1 MSTWARSPCR
11 SGSAARAPRLED
23 AELILELTS
32 AYNTRIIGFAD
43 ATLGDVTDELSEPTF
58 DPETD
63 GWLVI
68 DQAGALA
75 GYGRA
80 TGSGAGDLVDVD
92 VIALDPEIAR
102 WLLDRSLDRAREIGR
117 SRGHDRVTL
126 DAGLHR
132 ADGPM
137 RRVAA
142 ERGFV
147 PATTFLRMRIDHAA
161 PVPMPEPPVG
171 VVVRDG
177 AHDDATRRAAYD
189 VMVAAFAD
197 HFGQVETRYEQ
208 WRATREARSTFD
220 WSQVVLLE
228 IDGTPVA
235 MCECTDQFVEDEDC
249 GYVLRLGVVGAAR
262 AAAWQ
267 VGCCAGPS
275 AMPRPAVPAPSCTS
289 TRTTPPPR
297 SASTSRSA

>member
-43 ATLGDVTDELSEPTF
+43 ATLGDVTDELSEPAF

-92 VIALDPEIAR
+92 VIALDPEITR

-117 SRGHDRVTL
+117 SHGHDRVTL

-147 PATTFLRMRIDHAA
+147 PATTFLRMRIDHARA
-161 PVPMPEPPVG
+161 GADAGTARPAWSSATEHAQRRDPAG
-171 VVVRDG
+171 RIRRDG
-177 AHDDATRRAAYD
+177 GGVRRPLRSGRDA
-189 VMVAAFAD
+189 V
-197 HFGQVETRYEQ
+197 
-208 WRATREARSTFD
+208 
-220 WSQVVLLE
+220 
-228 IDGTPVA
+228 
-235 MCECTDQFVEDEDC
+235 
-249 GYVLRLGVVGAAR
+249 
-262 AAAWQ
+262 
-267 VGCCAGPS
+267 
-275 AMPRPAVPAPSCTS
+275 
-289 TRTTPPPR
+289 
-297 SASTSRSA
+297 